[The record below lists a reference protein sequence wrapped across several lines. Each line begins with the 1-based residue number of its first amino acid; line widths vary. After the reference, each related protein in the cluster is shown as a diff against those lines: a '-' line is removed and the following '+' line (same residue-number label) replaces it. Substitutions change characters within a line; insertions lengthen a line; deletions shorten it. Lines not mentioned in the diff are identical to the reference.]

1 MNLVRGKYEISVVLL
16 EELSVP
22 LNVTHPHETWLCFS
36 GPGEC
41 LFFQDRVRLMR
52 QLVESQSMSPSS
64 FLSCL
69 LAVE

>member
-1 MNLVRGKYEISVVLL
+1 M
-16 EELSVP
+16 P

-52 QLVESQSMSPSS
+52 QLVESQNTSRSS